1 MCNINDKIRATSYIL
16 AKLKENVTER
26 IEDGCNEEVKN
37 ALLTL
42 SNFLEGINL
51 NNIKS
56 EQIGEIYN
64 LLYCICIASLNDINV
79 NSTESMFQI
88 FDKFYVSDNKD
99 LIENDLQTNNFY
111 LFLNLDKTVLI
122 ELKHKNVLDSAI
134 NAFCNILIE
143 TKKTLV
149 ELFGRIK
156 NLGTYVSALNYYGRL
171 QTNASELKKDYRTL
185 FA

>member
-64 LLYCICIASLNDINV
+64 LLYCICIASLKNIN
-79 NSTESMFQI
+79 NPTKSMFQI

-122 ELKHKNVLDSAI
+122 EQKHKKLLDRAI
-134 NAFCNILIE
+134 DVFCNILIE

-171 QTNASELKKDYRTL
+171 QTNASELEKDYQTL
-185 FA
+185 FT